1 MSNPASDFETGLV
14 GPVGVVGLGSGRTS
28 DGLQGSPLRPASAK
42 SGLMRLRAVDP
53 VDPVGGVADF
63 IWEFV
68 SASAEPLLPCK
79 PRQLYGR
86 RMSEGR
92 AGALDHPALVA
103 RYRSVVERGIPQTYE
118 QVHRVD
124 GHQALVVHR
133 VLRVGTGV
141 SVALTILSAE
151 RHGPSAWRSAYESA
165 FPS

>member
-1 MSNPASDFETGLV
+1 MSDFETGLV
-14 GPVGVVGLGSGRTS
+14 GLRSGRTS
-28 DGLQGSPLRPASAK
+28 DALQGSPLRPASAK

-53 VDPVGGVADF
+53 VDPVDPLGGVADF

-68 SASAEPLLPCK
+68 SDSAEPLLPCK

-118 QVHRVD
+118 QVHRYD

-151 RHGPSAWRSAYESA
+151 RHGRSAWRSAYESA
-165 FPS
+165 FRS